1 MWVDVERVRVANAK
15 RLRRDFNNIAFR
27 EGEGVD
33 KFSMWIAVLAN
44 NLRLLGDNID
54 DVEVVRKLLQVV
66 PDKFLQVA
74 ISIEIL
80 QGAI

>member
-1 MWVDVERVRVANAK
+1 MRVANAK
-15 RLRRDFNNIAFR
+15 RLRRDFNNIAFKG
-27 EGEGVD
+27 GEGVD
-33 KFSMWIAVLAN
+33 EFSMWIAVLAN

-74 ISIEIL
+74 ILIV
-80 QGAI
+80 A

>member
-1 MWVDVERVRVANAK
+1 MWLHVERVRVANAK
-15 RLRRDFNNIAFR
+15 RLRHDFNNIAFK

-33 KFSMWIAVLAN
+33 EFSMWIAVLAN

>member
-1 MWVDVERVRVANAK
+1 
-15 RLRRDFNNIAFR
+15 
-27 EGEGVD
+27 
-33 KFSMWIAVLAN
+33 MWIAVLAN

>member
-1 MWVDVERVRVANAK
+1 MRVANAK
-15 RLRRDFNNIAFR
+15 RLRRDFNNIAFKG
-27 EGEGVD
+27 GEGVD
-33 KFSMWIAVLAN
+33 EFSMWIAVLAN

-80 QGAI
+80 